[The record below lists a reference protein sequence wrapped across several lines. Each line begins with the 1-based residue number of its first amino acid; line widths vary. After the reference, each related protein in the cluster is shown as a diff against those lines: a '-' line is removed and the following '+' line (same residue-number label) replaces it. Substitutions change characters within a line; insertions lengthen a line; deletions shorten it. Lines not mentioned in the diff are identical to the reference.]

1 MKRRTMKELPYSDRP
16 YEKCLASGPES
27 LTDAEL
33 LSVILRTGARGE
45 SSLEL
50 SKQILELSY
59 PADSGTSSSFPAR
72 TDGSQGDWQ
81 GKRN

>member
-33 LSVILRTGARGE
+33 LSVILRTGADV
-45 SSLEL
+45 
-50 SKQILELSY
+50 Y
-59 PADSGTSSSFPAR
+59 
-72 TDGSQGDWQ
+72 
-81 GKRN
+81 KRQYRRIPVVVS